1 MAKRTAEQII
11 KAAQTAEERRYAR
24 RVTDIKRAVAQAD
37 FMDHELLQI
46 EDVVFKAFGRTKLG
60 R

>member
-11 KAAQTAEERRYAR
+11 KSAQDREDRHRSRRMA
-24 RVTDIKRAVAQAD
+24 DIKRAVAQAD
-37 FMDHELLQI
+37 FLEHELSQI
-46 EDVVFKAFGRTKLG
+46 EDVVFRAFGRTKLG

>member
-1 MAKRTAEQII
+1 VAKKTAEQII
-11 KAAQTAEERRYAR
+11 KAAQTAEDRRYAR
-24 RVTDIKRAVAQAD
+24 RVADIKRAVAQAD

-46 EDVVFKAFGRTKLG
+46 EDVVFRAFGRTKLG